1 MIDRLA
7 EQVWATAAFHSQRA
21 ALSTAWLQREL
32 GLEMGT
38 APPDAEL
45 MQAVQAATILAGSED
60 PERRRAAFAVAACA
74 ADLARDRLPGLD
86 GALRIV
92 LTRMGNFPAVQT
104 SPVVESFA
112 RLPIQVALAEELRR
126 EGNTVPLGKL
136 QLELTD
142 FQRALWSVLEAGE
155 NVAISAPTS
164 AGKSFVLQ
172 AYLRSRARA
181 GSLMTACYLVPSR
194 ALIAQ
199 VSDEIAQWR
208 RDDDLR
214 DLALITVPLP
224 AGSDLRSPAIYV
236 LTQERLQAILTS
248 HPEFAADLIV
258 CDEAQ
263 GVEDGARGVLL
274 QNVVDQLLRRTPAA
288 QAIFAGP
295 NIRNLSAFGAIFN
308 IKLVREVE
316 SRSPS
321 VVQNLI
327 LVNTRSLKK
336 GHLTLER
343 YAGGIGT
350 ALGDAGVE
358 RLLPSI
364 KERLVRVAE
373 KFGKAKPSI
382 VYANGP
388 ADAEGVAKGLADVSE
403 LQEPSDRIRELMA
416 LSRSAVH
423 SQYDLASCL
432 AHGIGFHYGRIPA
445 IVRRG
450 VEAAF
455 ADGEIQYLVT
465 TSTLIQGVNFPA
477 ANLFVCKP
485 KKGNNLQLE
494 PAEFWNLAGRAGR
507 LGKEF
512 QGNIFLIDYQDWDVK
527 HADHGSEIEVKSSLA
542 RTLGADF
549 AGVLACATETDPPL
563 ETDKRLSLEATF
575 ARLLTDR
582 INGRLEGTLDRCQVV
597 GQNRDD
603 LIRALDAA
611 RGKVSLPIDAIASSP
626 TVSALRQQRLADYL
640 ASEIRGGGTKR
651 ISQLMPRHPRDD
663 DAWAT
668 LSEVFKVC
676 HRKLLSLDAP
686 RLHLRM
692 AAIAIKWM
700 RGDPIPEI
708 VDENHRRS
716 KGTDLAASIRET
728 LKDIEQ
734 EIRFKYLR
742 LTTCYNAVL
751 GHVLRES
758 GHGELVSSIPNL
770 PSYLEVGAADPTMVS
785 FVGLGISRV
794 TARTL
799 TDSAM
804 DKDMDEARALAW
816 LREQNLETLIPL
828 GIMRAEAERAILN
841 FGT

>member
-7 EQVWATAAFHSQRA
+7 DRVWENPTFHNQRA

-32 GLEMGT
+32 GLSGT
-38 APPDAEL
+38 TQPTNVEFI
-45 MQAVQAATILAGSED
+45 QAVQAATILAGSEQ
-60 PERRRAAFAVAACA
+60 PERRRAAFAIAACA

-92 LTRMGNFPAVQT
+92 LARMGNFPAIET
-104 SPVVESFA
+104 SPVVESFG
-112 RLPIQVALAEELRR
+112 RLPIQVALSEELRR
-126 EGNTVPLGKL
+126 EANTVFLGRL
-136 QLELTD
+136 PLELTD
-142 FQRALWSVLEAGE
+142 FQRQLWSVLEAGE

-172 AYLRSRARA
+172 AFLRSRARA
-181 GSLMTACYLVPSR
+181 GTLSAGCYLVPSR

-199 VSDEIAQWR
+199 VSDAIADWR
-208 RDDDLR
+208 RQDELR
-214 DLALITVPLP
+214 DLALVTVPLP
-224 AGSDLRSPAIYV
+224 AEAVLRTPAIYV
-236 LTQERLQAILTS
+236 LTQERMQAILTS
-248 HPEFAADLIV
+248 HPEFVADVII

-263 GVEDGARGVLL
+263 SVEDGARGVLL
-274 QNVVDQLLRRTPAA
+274 QNVIDELLTRAPHA
-288 QAIFAGP
+288 QTVFAGP
-295 NIRNLSAFGAIFN
+295 NIRNLAAFGSIFD
-308 IKLVREVE
+308 IKLLREVE

-327 LVNTRSLKK
+327 LVNTRSLQT
-336 GHLTLER
+336 GRLALER
-343 YAGGIGT
+343 YADGIGT
-350 ALGDAGVE
+350 DLGETGVE
-358 RLLPSI
+358 RPLPSI

-373 KFGKAKPSI
+373 KFGQSKPSI

-388 ADAEGVAKGLADVSE
+388 ADAEGVAKGLADVFEPKEPTKRVQE
-403 LQEPSDRIRELMA
+403 LIA
-416 LSRSAVH
+416 LSKSAVH
-423 SQYDLASCL
+423 NQYDLAACL
-432 AHGIGFHYGRIPA
+432 ERGVGFHYGRIPA

-450 VEAAF
+450 IEAAF
-455 ADGEIQYLVT
+455 AEGEIQYLVT

-485 KKGNNLQLE
+485 RKGNNLQLE

-527 HADHGSEIEVKSSLA
+527 HADHGSDLDVRSSIK
-542 RTLGADF
+542 RTLEADLS
-549 AGVLACATETDPPL
+549 GVAACALETDPPL
-563 ETDKRLSLEATF
+563 ETEKRLSLESTF
-575 ARLLTDR
+575 ARLLSDR
-582 INGRLEGTLDRCQVV
+582 MNGRLERTLDRCNIL
-597 GQNRDD
+597 GQDRAD
-603 LIRALDAA
+603 LTRALDSA
-611 RGKVSLPIDAIASSP
+611 RKHVSLPPDVIAASP

-640 ASEIRGGGTKR
+640 GSEIRGGGARR
-651 ISQLMPRHPRDD
+651 IAELMPRHPRDE
-663 DAWAT
+663 DAYVP

-692 AAIAIKWM
+692 AAIALKWM

-708 VDENHRRS
+708 IDENHRRS
-716 KGTDLAASIRET
+716 KGTNLASSIRET

-742 LTTCYNAVL
+742 LTTCYNAVFS
-751 GHVLRES
+751 HVLIES
-758 GHGELVSSIPNL
+758 GNKHLVTSIPNL

-799 TDSAM
+799 TESAM
-804 DKDMDEARALAW
+804 DKDMDQGRALAW
-816 LREQNLETLIPL
+816 LREQNLETLIPI
-828 GIMRAEAERAILN
+828 GIMRAEAERALTN
-841 FGT
+841 F